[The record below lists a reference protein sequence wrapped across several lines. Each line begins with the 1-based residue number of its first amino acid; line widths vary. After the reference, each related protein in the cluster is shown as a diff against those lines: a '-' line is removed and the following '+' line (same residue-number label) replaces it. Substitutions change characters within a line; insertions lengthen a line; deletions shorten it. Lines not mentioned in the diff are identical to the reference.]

1 MNIFNRIIMIM
12 LLLCLV
18 VSSIVIAVNI
28 FADLFSWSD
37 IFDRILSFIN
47 GTNPYIVLGIFIA
60 ITVIGIVILVFEF
73 YRRRIKTTNVVSSK
87 EGRATITLRS
97 ASQMIA
103 ENLQDIDHISNIKV
117 RAFPKSGGTII
128 NIFAML
134 TKGINVAKKTR
145 EVIKEVNS
153 FATENLGLKVVRTN
167 FTVTGFNPKPEYA
180 TVDELEEDE
189 GDRIKET
196 PKEPENIGTIEDEND

>member
-1 MNIFNRIIMIM
+1 MNIFNRVVMIL
-12 LLLCLV
+12 LLLCLT

-28 FADLFSWSD
+28 FTDLFSWEG
-37 IFDRILSFIN
+37 IFDRILRFIE
-47 GTNPYIVLGIFIA
+47 GTNPYIMLGIFIA
-60 ITVIGIVILVFEF
+60 IIIIGILILVFEL
-73 YRRRIKTTNVVSSK
+73 YRRRVKTTNVVTGK

-103 ENLQDIDHISNIKV
+103 DDLADIDHISSIRV
-117 RAFPKSGGTII
+117 RAIPKSGGTII

-134 TKGINVAKKTR
+134 TKGINVSKKTK

-167 FTVTGFNPKPEYA
+167 FTVTGFSPKPEYV
-180 TVDELEEDE
+180 TVDELEEDDE
-189 GDRIKET
+189 DRTKWAPDE
-196 PKEPENIGTIEDEND
+196 PKNIGTIEDEND

>member
-1 MNIFNRIIMIM
+1 MIL
-12 LLLCLV
+12 LLLCLI

-37 IFDRILSFIN
+37 LFDRILSFID

-60 ITVIGIVILVFEF
+60 ITSIGIVILVFEF

-87 EGRATITLRS
+87 EGRATITLKS

-134 TKGINVAKKTR
+134 TKGINVSKKTQ

-167 FTVTGFNPKPEYA
+167 FTVTCFNPKSEYA
-180 TVDELEEDE
+180 TVDELEEE
-189 GDRIKET
+189 EEDRIKEI
-196 PKEPENIGTIEDEND
+196 PKEPENIGTLEDKND